1 MEDINMKSKLLFEE
15 LLKKDNIKI
24 LDKNENIVV
33 DLYNIY
39 NQYSDKL
46 FFSVMENC
54 GGIIIDNWIRL
65 YGCGQLNVIE
75 RNKKYNREN
84 RVDIILG
91 EDIIGGLF
99 ALKDGFV
106 HYFAPD
112 TLKWENLNI
121 YYANYIDWLI
131 NSNDGVNKFY
141 ELYRWDNWKDDV
153 SNISLDNGVSFY
165 PPLFTKYNIN
175 ERSKEVITMDEI
187 IGINMEI
194 QVSLNGAIKETKK

>member
-1 MEDINMKSKLLFEE
+1 MEAIDLKSKLLFED
-15 LLKKDNIKI
+15 LVKKDNIEI
-24 LDKNENIVV
+24 LEKSENIIT

-39 NQYSDKL
+39 NKYSDRL

-75 RNKKYNREN
+75 KNKKYNKEN
-84 RVDIILG
+84 TVDIILG

-106 HYFAPD
+106 YYFAPD

-131 NSNDGVNKFY
+131 NSNEDVNKFY
-141 ELYRWDNWKDDV
+141 ELYRWDTWKDDV
-153 SNISLDNGVSFY
+153 SNISLDDGISFY

-175 ERSKEVITMDEI
+175 ERSKKVIPMDEI

-194 QVSLNGAIKETKK
+194 

>member
-1 MEDINMKSKLLFEE
+1 MEAIDMKSKLLFED
-15 LLKKDNIKI
+15 LVKKDNIEI
-24 LDKNENIVV
+24 LEKSENIIT

-39 NQYSDKL
+39 NKYSDRL

-75 RNKKYNREN
+75 KNKKYNKEN
-84 RVDIILG
+84 TVDIVLG

-106 HYFAPD
+106 YYFAPD

-131 NSNDGVNKFY
+131 NSNENVNKFY
-141 ELYRWDNWKDDV
+141 ELYRWDTWKDDV
-153 SNISLDNGVSFY
+153 SNISLDDGISFY

-175 ERSKEVITMDEI
+175 ERSKKVIPMDEI

-194 QVSLNGAIKETKK
+194 

>member
-1 MEDINMKSKLLFEE
+1 MKSKLLFED
-15 LLKKDNIKI
+15 LVKKDNIEI
-24 LDKNENIVV
+24 LEKSENIIT

-39 NQYSDKL
+39 NKYSDRL

-75 RNKKYNREN
+75 KNKKYNKEN
-84 RVDIILG
+84 TVDIILG

-106 HYFAPD
+106 YYFAPD

-131 NSNDGVNKFY
+131 NSNEDVNKFY
-141 ELYRWDNWKDDV
+141 ELYRWDTWKDDV

-175 ERSKEVITMDEI
+175 ERSKKVIPMDEI

-194 QVSLNGAIKETKK
+194 

>member
-1 MEDINMKSKLLFEE
+1 MEVIDMKSKLLFED
-15 LLKKDNIKI
+15 LVKKDNIKI
-24 LDKNENIVV
+24 LDKNENIVS

-39 NQYSDKL
+39 NQYKDRL

-75 RNKKYNREN
+75 KNKKYNKEN
-84 RVDIILG
+84 TVDIILG

-106 HYFAPD
+106 YYFSSDA
-112 TLKWENLNI
+112 LKWENLNI

-131 NSNDGVNKFY
+131 NSNEDVNKFY
-141 ELYRWDNWKDDV
+141 GLYRWDTWKDDV
-153 SNISLDNGVSFY
+153 SSISLDDGISFY

-175 ERSKEVITMDEI
+175 ERSKKVIPMDEI

-194 QVSLNGAIKETKK
+194 

>member
-1 MEDINMKSKLLFEE
+1 MNKSKNYNMEAIDMKSKLLFED
-15 LLKKDNIKI
+15 LVKKDNIEI
-24 LDKNENIVV
+24 LEKSENIIT

-39 NQYSDKL
+39 NKYSDRL

-75 RNKKYNREN
+75 KNKKYNKEN
-84 RVDIILG
+84 TVDIILG

-106 HYFAPD
+106 YYFAPD

-131 NSNDGVNKFY
+131 NSNENVNKFY
-141 ELYRWDNWKDDV
+141 ELYRWDTWKDDV
-153 SNISLDNGVSFY
+153 SNISLDDGISFY

-175 ERSKEVITMDEI
+175 ERSKKVIPMDEI

-194 QVSLNGAIKETKK
+194 

>member
-1 MEDINMKSKLLFEE
+1 MNKSKNYNMEAIDMKSKLLFED
-15 LLKKDNIKI
+15 LVKKDNIEI
-24 LDKNENIVV
+24 LEKSENIIT

-39 NQYSDKL
+39 NKYSDRL

-65 YGCGQLNVIE
+65 YGCGQLKKKKK
-75 RNKKYNREN
+75 NKKYNKEN
-84 RVDIILG
+84 TVDIILG

-106 HYFAPD
+106 YYFAPD

-131 NSNDGVNKFY
+131 NSNENVNKFY
-141 ELYRWDNWKDDV
+141 ELYRWDTWKDDV
-153 SNISLDNGVSFY
+153 SNISLDDGISFY

-175 ERSKEVITMDEI
+175 ERSKKVIPMDEI

-194 QVSLNGAIKETKK
+194 

>member
-1 MEDINMKSKLLFEE
+1 MEAIDMKSKLLFED
-15 LLKKDNIKI
+15 LVKKDNIEI
-24 LDKNENIVV
+24 LEKSENIIT

-75 RNKKYNREN
+75 KNKKYNKEN
-84 RVDIILG
+84 TVDIILG

-106 HYFAPD
+106 YYFAPD

-131 NSNDGVNKFY
+131 NSNENVNKFY
-141 ELYRWDNWKDDV
+141 ELYRWDTWKDDV
-153 SNISLDNGVSFY
+153 SNISLDDGISFY

-175 ERSKEVITMDEI
+175 ERSKKVIPMDEI

-194 QVSLNGAIKETKK
+194 

>member
-1 MEDINMKSKLLFEE
+1 MNKSKNYNMEAIDMKSKLLFED
-15 LLKKDNIKI
+15 LVKKDNIEI
-24 LDKNENIVV
+24 LEKSENIII

-39 NQYSDKL
+39 NKYSDRL

-75 RNKKYNREN
+75 KNKKYNKEN
-84 RVDIILG
+84 TVDIILG

-106 HYFAPD
+106 YYFAPD

-131 NSNDGVNKFY
+131 NSNEDVNKFY
-141 ELYRWDNWKDDV
+141 ELYRWDTWKDDV

-175 ERSKEVITMDEI
+175 ERSKKVIPMDEI

-194 QVSLNGAIKETKK
+194 

>member
-1 MEDINMKSKLLFEE
+1 MEAIDMKSKLLFED
-15 LLKKDNIKI
+15 LVKKDNIEI
-24 LDKNENIVV
+24 LEKSENIIT

-39 NQYSDKL
+39 NKYSDRL

-75 RNKKYNREN
+75 KNKKYNKEN
-84 RVDIILG
+84 TVDIILG

-106 HYFAPD
+106 YYFAPD
-112 TLKWENLNI
+112 ALKWENLNI

-131 NSNDGVNKFY
+131 NSNEGVNKFY
-141 ELYRWDNWKDDV
+141 ELYRWDTWKDDV
-153 SNISLDNGVSFY
+153 SNISLDDGISFY

-175 ERSKEVITMDEI
+175 ERSKKVIPMDEI

-194 QVSLNGAIKETKK
+194 

>member
-1 MEDINMKSKLLFEE
+1 MKSKLLFED
-15 LLKKDNIKI
+15 LLKKYNIKI
-24 LDKNENIVV
+24 LTKNEKIV
-33 DLYNIY
+33 DDFQNMY
-39 NQYSDKL
+39 NQYSDRL

-75 RNKKYNREN
+75 KNKKYNKDN
-84 RVDIILG
+84 IVDIILG

-106 HYFAPD
+106 YYFAPD

-121 YYANYIDWLI
+121 YYANYMNWLI
-131 NSNDGVNKFY
+131 NSNDDVNKFY
-141 ELYRWDNWKDDV
+141 ELHRWNNWKDDV
-153 SNISLDNGVSFY
+153 SNISLDKGISFY

-175 ERSKEVITMDEI
+175 QRNKKEIPMDEI
-187 IGINMEI
+187 IGINI
-194 QVSLNGAIKETKK
+194 GD

>member
-1 MEDINMKSKLLFEE
+1 MNKSKNYNMEAIDMKSKLLFED
-15 LLKKDNIKI
+15 LVKKDNIEI
-24 LDKNENIVV
+24 LEKSENIIT
-33 DLYNIY
+33 DFYNIY
-39 NQYSDKL
+39 NKYSDRL

-75 RNKKYNREN
+75 KN
-84 RVDIILG
+84 IIK

-99 ALKDGFV
+99 ALTDGFV
-106 HYFAPD
+106 YYFAPD
-112 TLKWENLNI
+112 TLKWGILNI

-131 NSNDGVNKFY
+131 NSNENVNKFY
-141 ELYRWDNWKDDV
+141 ELYRWDTWKDDV
-153 SNISLDNGVSFY
+153 SNISLDDGISFY

-175 ERSKEVITMDEI
+175 ERSKKVIPMDEI

-194 QVSLNGAIKETKK
+194 

>member
-1 MEDINMKSKLLFEE
+1 MNKSKNYNMEAIDMKSKLLFED
-15 LLKKDNIKI
+15 LVKKDNIEI
-24 LDKNENIVV
+24 LEKSENIIT

-39 NQYSDKL
+39 NKYSDRL

-75 RNKKYNREN
+75 KNKKYNKEN
-84 RVDIILG
+84 TVDIILG

-106 HYFAPD
+106 YYFAPD
-112 TLKWENLNI
+112 ALKWENLNI

-131 NSNDGVNKFY
+131 NSNEDVNKFY
-141 ELYRWDNWKDDV
+141 ELYRWDTWKDDV
-153 SNISLDNGVSFY
+153 SNISLDDGISFY

-175 ERSKEVITMDEI
+175 ERSKKVIPMDEI

-194 QVSLNGAIKETKK
+194 

>member
-1 MEDINMKSKLLFEE
+1 MEAIDMKSKLLFED
-15 LLKKDNIKI
+15 LVKKDNIEI
-24 LDKNENIVV
+24 LEKSENIIT

-39 NQYSDKL
+39 NKYSDRL

-75 RNKKYNREN
+75 KNKKYNKEN
-84 RVDIILG
+84 TVDIILG

-106 HYFAPD
+106 YYFAPD
-112 TLKWENLNI
+112 ALKWENLNI
-121 YYANYIDWLI
+121 YYVNYIDWLI
-131 NSNDGVNKFY
+131 NSNEGVNKFY
-141 ELYRWDNWKDDV
+141 ELYRWDTWKDDV
-153 SNISLDNGVSFY
+153 SNISLDDGISFY

-175 ERSKEVITMDEI
+175 ERSKKVIPMDEI

-194 QVSLNGAIKETKK
+194 

>member
-1 MEDINMKSKLLFEE
+1 MEAIDMKSKLLFED
-15 LLKKDNIKI
+15 LVKKDNIEI
-24 LDKNENIVV
+24 LEKSENIIT

-39 NQYSDKL
+39 NKYSDRL

-75 RNKKYNREN
+75 KNKKYNKEN
-84 RVDIILG
+84 TVDIILG

-106 HYFAPD
+106 YYFAPD

-131 NSNDGVNKFY
+131 NSNEDVNKFY
-141 ELYRWDNWKDDV
+141 ELYRWDTWKDDV

-175 ERSKEVITMDEI
+175 ERSKKVIPMDEI

-194 QVSLNGAIKETKK
+194 

>member
-1 MEDINMKSKLLFEE
+1 MNKSKNYNMEAIDMKSKLLFED
-15 LLKKDNIKI
+15 LVKKDNIEI
-24 LDKNENIVV
+24 LEKSENIIT

-39 NQYSDKL
+39 NKYSDRL

-75 RNKKYNREN
+75 KNKKYNKEN
-84 RVDIILG
+84 TVDIILG

-99 ALKDGFV
+99 ALKDSFV
-106 HYFAPD
+106 YYFAPD

-131 NSNDGVNKFY
+131 NSNENVNKFY
-141 ELYRWDNWKDDV
+141 ELYRWDTWKDDV
-153 SNISLDNGVSFY
+153 SNISLDDGISFY

-175 ERSKEVITMDEI
+175 ERSKKVIPMDEI

-194 QVSLNGAIKETKK
+194 

>member
-1 MEDINMKSKLLFEE
+1 MEAIDMKSKLLFED
-15 LLKKDNIKI
+15 LVKKDNIEI
-24 LDKNENIVV
+24 LEKSENIIT

-39 NQYSDKL
+39 NKYSDRL

-75 RNKKYNREN
+75 KNKKYNKEN
-84 RVDIILG
+84 TVDIILG

-106 HYFAPD
+106 YYFAPD
-112 TLKWENLNI
+112 ALKWENLNI

-131 NSNDGVNKFY
+131 NSNEGVNKFY
-141 ELYRWDNWKDDV
+141 ELYRWNTWKDDV
-153 SNISLDNGVSFY
+153 SNIRLDDGISFY

-175 ERSKEVITMDEI
+175 ERSKKVISMDEI

-194 QVSLNGAIKETKK
+194 

>member
-1 MEDINMKSKLLFEE
+1 MNKSKNYNMEAIDMKSKLLFED
-15 LLKKDNIKI
+15 LVKKDNIEI
-24 LDKNENIVV
+24 LEKSENIIT

-39 NQYSDKL
+39 NKYSDRL

-75 RNKKYNREN
+75 KNKKYNKEN
-84 RVDIILG
+84 TVDIILG

-106 HYFAPD
+106 YYFAPD

-131 NSNDGVNKFY
+131 NSNEDVNKFY
-141 ELYRWDNWKDDV
+141 ELYRWDTWKDDV

-175 ERSKEVITMDEI
+175 ERSKKVIPMDEI

-194 QVSLNGAIKETKK
+194 

>member
-1 MEDINMKSKLLFEE
+1 MEAIDMKSKLLFED
-15 LLKKDNIKI
+15 LVKKDNIKI
-24 LDKNENIVV
+24 LDKNENIVS

-39 NQYSDKL
+39 NQYKDRL

-75 RNKKYNREN
+75 KNKKYNKEN
-84 RVDIILG
+84 TVDIILG

-106 HYFAPD
+106 YYFAPD
-112 TLKWENLNI
+112 ALKWENLNI

-131 NSNDGVNKFY
+131 NSNDDVNKFY
-141 ELYRWDNWKDDV
+141 ELYRWNTWKDDV
-153 SNISLDNGVSFY
+153 SNISLDDGISFY

-175 ERSKEVITMDEI
+175 ERSKKVIPMDEI

-194 QVSLNGAIKETKK
+194 

>member
-1 MEDINMKSKLLFEE
+1 MEAIDMKSKLLFED
-15 LLKKDNIKI
+15 LVKKDNIEI
-24 LDKNENIVV
+24 LEKSENIIT

-39 NQYSDKL
+39 NKYSDRL

-75 RNKKYNREN
+75 KNKKYNKEN
-84 RVDIILG
+84 TVDIILG

-106 HYFAPD
+106 YYFAPD
-112 TLKWENLNI
+112 ALKWENLNI

-131 NSNDGVNKFY
+131 NSNEDVNKFY
-141 ELYRWDNWKDDV
+141 ELYRWNTWKDDV
-153 SNISLDNGVSFY
+153 SNISLDDGISFY

-175 ERSKEVITMDEI
+175 ERSKKVIPMDEI

-194 QVSLNGAIKETKK
+194 

>member
-1 MEDINMKSKLLFEE
+1 MKSKLLFED
-15 LLKKDNIKI
+15 LVKKDNIEI
-24 LDKNENIVV
+24 LEKSENIIT

-39 NQYSDKL
+39 NKYSDRL

-75 RNKKYNREN
+75 KNKKYNKEN
-84 RVDIILG
+84 TVDIILG

-106 HYFAPD
+106 YYFAPD
-112 TLKWENLNI
+112 ALKWENLNI

-131 NSNDGVNKFY
+131 NSNEDVNKFY
-141 ELYRWDNWKDDV
+141 ELYRWNTWKDDV
-153 SNISLDNGVSFY
+153 SNISLDDGISFY

-175 ERSKEVITMDEI
+175 ERSKKVIPMDEI

-194 QVSLNGAIKETKK
+194 

>member
-1 MEDINMKSKLLFEE
+1 MKSKLLFED
-15 LLKKDNIKI
+15 LVKKDNIEI
-24 LDKNENIVV
+24 LEKSENIIT

-39 NQYSDKL
+39 NKYSDRL

-75 RNKKYNREN
+75 KNKKYNKEN
-84 RVDIILG
+84 TVDIILG

-106 HYFAPD
+106 YYFAPD
-112 TLKWENLNI
+112 ALKWENLNI
-121 YYANYIDWLI
+121 YYVNYIDWLI
-131 NSNDGVNKFY
+131 NSNEGVNKFY
-141 ELYRWDNWKDDV
+141 ELYRWDTWKDDV
-153 SNISLDNGVSFY
+153 SNISLDDGISFY

-175 ERSKEVITMDEI
+175 ERSKKVIPMDEI

-194 QVSLNGAIKETKK
+194 

>member
-1 MEDINMKSKLLFEE
+1 MKSKLLFED
-15 LLKKDNIKI
+15 LVKKDNIEI
-24 LDKNENIVV
+24 LEKSENIIT

-39 NQYSDKL
+39 NKYSDRL

-75 RNKKYNREN
+75 KNKKYNKEN
-84 RVDIILG
+84 TVDIILG

-106 HYFAPD
+106 YYFAPD
-112 TLKWENLNI
+112 ALKWENLNI

-131 NSNDGVNKFY
+131 NSNEGVNKFY
-141 ELYRWDNWKDDV
+141 ELYRWDTWKDDV
-153 SNISLDNGVSFY
+153 SNISLDDGISFY

-175 ERSKEVITMDEI
+175 ERSKKVIPMDEI

-194 QVSLNGAIKETKK
+194 

>member
-1 MEDINMKSKLLFEE
+1 MDEMFQKLLDDIKRSSKTIKVLPCDDIAKQALKEKYKMNSE
-15 LLKKDNIKI
+15 SLLAAI
-24 LDKNENIVV
+24 LDNT
-33 DLYNIY
+33 
-39 NQYSDKL
+39 
-46 FFSVMENC
+46 
-54 GGIIIDNWIRL
+54 GGIVIDNWIRL

-75 RNKKYNREN
+75 KNKKYNREN

-131 NSNDGVNKFY
+131 NSNENVNKFY

-153 SNISLDNGVSFY
+153 SNISLDKGVSFY

-175 ERSKEVITMDEI
+175 KRSKKVITMDEI

-194 QVSLNGAIKETKK
+194 

>member
-1 MEDINMKSKLLFEE
+1 MNKSKNYNMEAIDMKSKLLFED
-15 LLKKDNIKI
+15 LVKKDNIEI
-24 LDKNENIVV
+24 LEKSENIIT

-39 NQYSDKL
+39 NKYSDRL

-75 RNKKYNREN
+75 KNKKYNKEN
-84 RVDIILG
+84 TVDIILG

-106 HYFAPD
+106 YYFAPD

-131 NSNDGVNKFY
+131 NSNEDVNKFY
-141 ELYRWDNWKDDV
+141 ELYRWDTWKDDV
-153 SNISLDNGVSFY
+153 SNISLDKGVSFY

-175 ERSKEVITMDEI
+175 ERSKKVIPMDEI

-194 QVSLNGAIKETKK
+194 

>member
-1 MEDINMKSKLLFEE
+1 MKSKLLFED
-15 LLKKDNIKI
+15 LVKKDNIEI
-24 LDKNENIVV
+24 LEKSENIIT

-39 NQYSDKL
+39 NKYSDRL

-75 RNKKYNREN
+75 KNKKYNKEN
-84 RVDIILG
+84 TVDIILG

-106 HYFAPD
+106 YYFVPD
-112 TLKWENLNI
+112 ALKWENLNI

-131 NSNDGVNKFY
+131 NSNEGVNKFY
-141 ELYRWDNWKDDV
+141 ELYRWDTWKDDV
-153 SNISLDNGVSFY
+153 SNISLDDGISFY

-175 ERSKEVITMDEI
+175 ERSKKVIPMDEI

-194 QVSLNGAIKETKK
+194 